1 MSHLELEPL
10 KLSAARKLTIATWRP
25 ADDPTMYA
33 TVEMTMDSALAYA
46 DEFRAATGRRLTV
59 THLASRAVA
68 EALRRAPETNG
79 LLRWSRIYLRKRV
92 GISMPVMMKEKN
104 ADGTERIDLA
114 AINLQDVADK
124 DLTQIVDEVSE
135 KVAAV
140 RKREDPNQERARR
153 VFAHVPCLLI
163 SFLLRLFAIVAYT
176 LNIDLSRF
184 GVQRDPFG
192 SVIISNIGSI
202 GLDSAYAPLVPY
214 ARVPIAITLGAVQP
228 RPVVEE
234 GQIVIR
240 QRMKV
245 GMAADHRFM
254 DGYHMAVILGTLR
267 EWLARPHEHFDPVV
281 QRAEAPHADPAGSRA
296 AASQAAASQAG
307 SPSGA
312 LVGDLQHIT
321 GGELS

>member
-10 KLSAARKLTIATWRP
+10 ELSAARKLTIATWRP
-25 ADDPTMYA
+25 ANDPTMYA
-33 TVEMTMDSALAYA
+33 TVEMTMDAALAYV
-46 DEFRAATGRRLTV
+46 DDFREATGRRLTV

-92 GISMPVMMKEKN
+92 GISMPVMTKEKN
-104 ADGTERIDLA
+104 ADGTERVDLA
-114 AINLQDVADK
+114 AVNLQDVADK

-140 RKREDPNQERARR
+140 RKREDANQERARR
-153 VFAHVPCLLI
+153 VFAYVPCLLI
-163 SFLLRLFAIVAYT
+163 SFLLRLFAVVAYT

-202 GLDSAYAPLVPY
+202 GLDIAYAPLVPY
-214 ARVPIAITLGAVQP
+214 ARVPIVVTLGAIQQ

-267 EWLARPHEHFDPVV
+267 EWFARPHEHYDPVV
-281 QRAEAPHADPAGSRA
+281 QSAEAPQAEPDRSRA

-307 SPSGA
+307 SIRDA
-312 LVGDLQHIT
+312 MVQNLQHVT
-321 GGELS
+321 QGEQS

>member
-10 KLSAARKLTIATWRP
+10 ELSAARKLTVATWRP
-25 ADDPTMYA
+25 ANDPTMYA
-33 TVEMTMDSALAYA
+33 TVEMTMDSALAYVG
-46 DEFRAATGRRLTV
+46 DFRAATGRRLTV
-59 THLASRAVA
+59 THLATRAVA
-68 EALRRAPETNG
+68 AALRRAPETNG
-79 LLRWSRIYLRKRV
+79 LLRWSRIYLRERV
-92 GISMPVMMKEKN
+92 GISMPVMTKEKN
-104 ADGTERIDLA
+104 ADGTERVDLA

-140 RKREDPNQERARR
+140 RKREDANQERARR
-153 VFAHVPCLLI
+153 VFAHVPTLLI
-163 SFLLRLFAIVAYT
+163 SLLLRLFAVVAYT

-192 SVIISNIGSI
+192 SVIISNIGAM
-202 GLDSAYAPLVPY
+202 GLDNAYAPLVPY
-214 ARVPIAITLGAVQP
+214 ARVPIVITLGAMQP

-254 DGYHMAVILGTLR
+254 DGYHMSVILGTLK
-267 EWLARPHEHFDPVV
+267 EWFARPHEHYDAVT
-281 QRAEAPHADPAGSRA
+281 RSAEEPQAAPDESL
-296 AASQAAASQAG
+296 AASVR
-307 SPSGA
+307 GA
-312 LVGDLQHIT
+312 MVQNLQHVT
-321 GGELS
+321 QGEPS